1 MLAITMV
8 VALLTIVAMAERLD
22 VIARINDPTNP
33 TTLDQANAS
42 DAFVALT
49 IVAGGLVF
57 LATVVAFVG
66 WLHAGAQQVQRVTPG
81 LLRYAPGWAIGA
93 WFVPFLNLVRPVQI
107 VNDVR
112 RLGAPDRLR
121 DSRALVGW
129 WWATLLGS
137 RLAIWVFV
145 GSGSP
150 DNDGVDLDALRSV
163 AVGAI
168 ICMVIDLVAA
178 VLAVAVVLSTT
189 RRVQS
194 GSDAAG
200 WSPWQAYGYP
210 PPAYPPPGYAQPAYP
225 PPAYPPPPQLAAAP
239 DGWSP
244 PSAGPGA

>member
-1 MLAITMV
+1 M
-8 VALLTIVAMAERLD
+8 
-22 VIARINDPTNP
+22 P
-33 TTLDQANAS
+33 
-42 DAFVALT
+42 
-49 IVAGGLVF
+49 
-57 LATVVAFVG
+57 
-66 WLHAGAQQVQRVTPG
+66 GAQQVQRVTPG

-225 PPAYPPPPQLAAAP
+225 PPASRRPRLQRRRTAGRRRAQDRAPSHPSDPVRRWPTGLVCGFPDHQLGGGVP
-239 DGWSP
+239 
-244 PSAGPGA
+244 